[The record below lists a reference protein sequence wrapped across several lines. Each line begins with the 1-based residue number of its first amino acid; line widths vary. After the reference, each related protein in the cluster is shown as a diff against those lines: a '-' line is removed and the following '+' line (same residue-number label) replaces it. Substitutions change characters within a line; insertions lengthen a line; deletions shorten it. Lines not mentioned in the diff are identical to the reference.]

1 MVKNLSTVE
10 RSTKIRFG
18 KNCTDEQ
25 GENTIVFNASNE
37 QIDATT
43 PGAVYMT
50 PIRTSYDP
58 NSYLMIYDE
67 NTKEIKNSDVT
78 VSQSLAIP
86 TLEEVTAVGNTTTS
100 NIGIA
105 NTNPQHLLSV
115 SNTVFMSNT
124 GTYHLQVKGRAYTD
138 YLKVGTAVTI
148 NPLDAINQVQVA
160 GQVDTTTLHVD
171 EKIAL
176 NNTNP
181 LAYKFSLG
189 NKLFMTDAGNTSL
202 LTTSNISANK
212 YIGDEV
218 HSQAFP
224 SMKSR
229 GEILPPQQVSVSR
242 TPGRP

>member
-124 GTYHLQVKGRAYTD
+124 GTYHL
-138 YLKVGTAVTI
+138 
-148 NPLDAINQVQVA
+148 
-160 GQVDTTTLHVD
+160 
-171 EKIAL
+171 
-176 NNTNP
+176 
-181 LAYKFSLG
+181 
-189 NKLFMTDAGNTSL
+189 
-202 LTTSNISANK
+202 
-212 YIGDEV
+212 
-218 HSQAFP
+218 
-224 SMKSR
+224 
-229 GEILPPQQVSVSR
+229 
-242 TPGRP
+242 